1 MNHTPDAT
9 FPTELEADT
18 PPRATVVS
26 RPFNFRLWAV
36 LPLVCMAVLLALDPT
51 RLDFAIANAF
61 YDPATG
67 FVGGHSYF
75 LETILHDRVKQAV
88 IVMAVFALVGFV
100 ASLVFKRMAGWRRSL
115 GYLVLALALS
125 TAIVTPLKA
134 LTEVHCPWDLTAFG
148 GEEVYTPLLSQR
160 APTDHPGRCWPG
172 GHASSGFALLALF
185 FFLRD
190 RRPRLARAAL
200 MGALVL
206 GSVLSLGRM
215 MQGAHF
221 LSHNVWTLLFDWMIC
236 LVTYRLVL
244 YRPAASEPPAL
255 V

>member
-1 MNHTPDAT
+1 
-9 FPTELEADT
+9 
-18 PPRATVVS
+18 
-26 RPFNFRLWAV
+26 
-36 LPLVCMAVLLALDPT
+36 MAVLLVLDST
-51 RLDFAIANAF
+51 RLDFAIAIANAF

-100 ASLVFKRMAGWRRSL
+100 ASLLLKRMAGWRRSL

-215 MQGAHF
+215 MHGRALSLVQRLDAAVRLDDLPGHLPPGA
-221 LSHNVWTLLFDWMIC
+221 LPPGALPPGSIGATRAGVSK
-236 LVTYRLVL
+236 RL
-244 YRPAASEPPAL
+244 RG
-255 V
+255 